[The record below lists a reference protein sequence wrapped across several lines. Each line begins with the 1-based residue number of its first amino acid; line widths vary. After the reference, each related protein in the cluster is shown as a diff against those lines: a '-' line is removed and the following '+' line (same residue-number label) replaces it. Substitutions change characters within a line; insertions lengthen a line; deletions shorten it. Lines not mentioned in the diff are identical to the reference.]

1 MTGNPGLEFVASP
14 ALAPPE
20 VVLDP
25 TVMGQYERELEAAQ
39 NMPLPGIQPLT
50 VMMLMV

>member
-1 MTGNPGLEFVASP
+1 MGHPGLEFVASP

-25 TVMGQYERELEAAQ
+25 IVMGEYERELQAAQ
-39 NMPLPGIQPLT
+39 NMPLPGTCPVLM
-50 VMMLMV
+50 MMLMV